1 MVLRCL
7 TQQTLTLRSLDIPSM
22 HKFGIGFDSMLDEL
36 LRTAAQN
43 NPNYPH
49 YNIIKFSEDEFAI
62 ELAIAGFSEG
72 EIEIEVEGHVLS
84 INGNKI
90 RDLDNIKQY
99 LYQGISARSFRREF
113 TLANHVKVKDATNE
127 NGILTIHLER
137 VIPEE
142 MKPKKIAIKYTK

>member
-1 MVLRCL
+1 MKLKPVNLHLDSVTIRDIENHKHI
-7 TQQTLTLRSLDIPSM
+7 TTL
-22 HKFGIGFDSMLDEL
+22 EL
-36 LRTAAQN
+36 C
-43 NPNYPH
+43 
-49 YNIIKFSEDEFAI
+49 
-62 ELAIAGFSEG
+62 
-72 EIEIEVEGHVLS
+72 
-84 INGNKI
+84 